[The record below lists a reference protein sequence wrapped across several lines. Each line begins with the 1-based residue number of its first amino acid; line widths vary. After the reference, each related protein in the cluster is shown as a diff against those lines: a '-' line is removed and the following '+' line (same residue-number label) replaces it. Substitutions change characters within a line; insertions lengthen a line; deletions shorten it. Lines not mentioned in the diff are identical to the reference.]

1 MNAISTFS
9 RLHLAATLVIGLSL
23 FSTGGHATPVVDQH
37 NLGPIQGNVAYDHN
51 LSRGQSFT
59 VGIEGLLAGVEF
71 HFNKSRSRATGNAYV
86 SMYSTDGGGAPDN
99 LLGQV
104 SLPAASISTTHALV
118 YFDLTPLAIGVTV
131 GELMFATLHADFSG
145 GMYAT
150 QNTYADGSEWG
161 CGPSYGIVCWTAA
174 DNGIPDLVFRSHVVP
189 IPASGS
195 VTLFAL
201 GFAGLGLPRR
211 RRLKSST
218 RI

>member
-118 YFDLTPLAIGVTV
+118 YFDLTPPG
-131 GELMFATLHADFSG
+131 HRR
-145 GMYAT
+145 Y
-150 QNTYADGSEWG
+150 
-161 CGPSYGIVCWTAA
+161 
-174 DNGIPDLVFRSHVVP
+174 
-189 IPASGS
+189 
-195 VTLFAL
+195 
-201 GFAGLGLPRR
+201 RR
-211 RRLKSST
+211 RIDVRHVTCRFFRGDVCHAKHLRRRQRMGMRAQLWNRLLDG
-218 RI
+218 RR